1 MKTTKSSLGDIHFGS
16 INEGLQQLI
25 RDQNP
30 STVFILADSQT
41 AELCVPKVLEVIESN
56 VQVIVIPHGE
66 EHKNIDSCRQI
77 WLSMIAG
84 GADRQSQLLNVG
96 GGMICDLGGFAA
108 SCYQRG
114 IRFAHIPTSVLA
126 MTDAAIGGKTGIDF
140 NGLKNYIG
148 VMSAPSFIWIDKQ
161 FLSTL
166 PEIEF
171 ISGSAEIVKHA
182 IVANSKLFE
191 LLAEKIS
198 LHDLAWDDV
207 LEESISTKLSIVESD
222 FLEKGKR
229 KILNFGHTIGHA
241 LESYFLQTPHPLSH
255 GQCITLGMMIES
267 RIAQLMSILNNQD
280 FNAIVSMAD
289 RLLSPLQI
297 SMPTFEELKPAL
309 SRDKKTSSGLTG
321 YSLPDRIGSCRWDVP
336 VEDKVIIESFH
347 WLSTH
352 DQADR
357 ERLNAV

>member
-1 MKTTKSSLGDIHFGS
+1 MKTTLSSLGDLHFGC
-16 INEGLQQLI
+16 IDEGLQQLI

-41 AELCVPKVLEVIESN
+41 AELCVPRVLEAIEAN
-56 VQVIVIPHGE
+56 VQVIVVPHGE
-66 EHKNIDSCRQI
+66 QHKNLESCQQI

-84 GADRQSQLLNVG
+84 GTDRQSLLLNVG

-148 VMSAPSFIWIDKQ
+148 LMRAPSFIWIDKE
-161 FLSTL
+161 FLHTL

-171 ISGSAEIVKHA
+171 VSGSAEIVKHA
-182 IVANSKLFE
+182 IIADRKLFE
-191 LLAEKIS
+191 LLSEKKS
-198 LHDLAWDDV
+198 LHDLSWDDV
-207 LEESISTKLSIVESD
+207 LEESVSVKLSIVESD

-229 KILNFGHTIGHA
+229 KILNFGHTVGHA
-241 LESYFLQTPHPLSH
+241 LESYFLHTPHPLTH

-267 RIAQLMSILNNQD
+267 RMAHLMGLLNNQD
-280 FNAIVSMAD
+280 FNAIVSLAD
-289 RLLSPLQI
+289 RLLSPVQI
-297 SMPTFEELKPAL
+297 SMPTFEELRPAL
-309 SRDKKTSSGLTG
+309 SRDKKTSSGSTG
-321 YSLPDRIGSCRWDVP
+321 YSLPDTIGSCRWDVP

-357 ERLNAV
+357 ERLNAG